1 MNMPLVELV
10 PLLALAAACLAF
22 VLFCA
27 VSVAIRRASRFSLR
41 DMFVATTAAAV
52 LIWLTIKCLT

>member
-1 MNMPLVELV
+1 MRTNALEAYG
-10 PLLALAAACLAF
+10 LLLIVATVLAW
-22 VLFCA
+22 VLFGA
-27 VSVAIRRASRFSLR
+27 VMVAIRRLRQFSIR